1 MAAGGLWSL
10 NRAAMVK
17 VSAIGSPRMY
27 LRDFIIL
34 AGGEMMD
41 ILSALTVVY
50 DPSVWTEAG
59 YTIQRYIGSA
69 TIIGIRIFAI
79 LFGLGLIAKII
90 HWLAKP

>member
-1 MAAGGLWSL
+1 
-10 NRAAMVK
+10 
-17 VSAIGSPRMY
+17 
-27 LRDFIIL
+27 
-34 AGGEMMD
+34 MD

-69 TIIGIRIFAI
+69 TNIGIRIFAI